1 MSESGKTKVID
12 LKPGM
17 ENISIDVRVI
27 ENLGVRTINTKT
39 GVRTLGEYIV
49 GDDSGRV
56 KLVIWGSK
64 ARSLT
69 TGEAI
74 TIKNAWV
81 SQYKGEIQ
89 LNVGGRSSV
98 EKISDIEVPQPEEI
112 PNETPKMEPSAETSR
127 PPRRGSRGGRGRRRS
142 SW

>member
-17 ENISIDVRVI
+17 ENVSIDVRVI

-56 KLVIWGSK
+56 KLVVWGSK

-89 LNVGGRSSV
+89 LNVGKNSV
-98 EKISDIEVPQPEEI
+98 IEKLPDESLPQASEI
-112 PNETPKMEPSAETSR
+112 PEATPKAEGGAVGMGMR
-127 PPRRGSRGGRGRRRS
+127 RAPARRGRGRGRR
-142 SW
+142 